1 MFRWSEGDC
10 NADDAKSAIDRSVGS
25 QSESRAA
32 RVGGLRDDAPTRAAL
47 LLALLARVHGDGAPP
62 SPPKLLDAAGL
73 ATLRASQQPAV
84 VRFSPEN
91 CGVDCSTLSQAW
103 DHFSQF
109 LPPGSIWNADCAA
122 SPDVCA
128 ACDVDAAGAAPVVKA
143 WTGDHFVR
151 YHGPTSQPNAIAQ
164 WLMDFAEWD
173 LGAPGDG
180 VGGLGG
186 AAPTQTQQPDN
197 GASLVAGKLQPWT
210 GQALPTQIFLPS
222 AAPTGRAAETGL
234 RPVILYFH
242 GGNDGPWE
250 AMEQQGL
257 ARRLVENATF
267 AAEFPFIAIM
277 PCAECTAD
285 GTMVPFGNV
294 LYPDGRPGFGQVGFT
309 PRMLLRIDQLVG
321 AALERFGG
329 DPQRL
334 ILTATSYGGRG
345 LYWYAAGRPRVF
357 AALVPMATSLAPNRA
372 ISEGVC
378 CRTGEPSCCPP
389 VWHVVGANDP
399 GTLPYHEKWDREFRR
414 QPGRNLPRKGN
425 TSEYK
430 YTRYEWAPPPRQK
443 EYAHMTGHAPY
454 DLAWDPNEDAPALI
468 AWLLE
473 RRCELCA
480 GPPLAPPTG
489 PDTSWRRAV
498 VDDDA
503 GGDGGGGGG
512 GGGGGAAAA
521 ARRAAT
527 ATRRRRR
534 RSRRRASRR
543 SSSRRRARAT
553 RPRLA
558 T

>member
-1 MFRWSEGDC
+1 MPTTPILSR
-10 NADDAKSAIDRSVGS
+10 RSVGS
-25 QSESRAA
+25 HHHLNSRAA
-32 RVGGLRDDAPTRAAL
+32 RAAIFGDDARRRAAAL
-47 LLALLARVHGDGAPP
+47 LLATLARVHARRRAAP

-91 CGVDCSTLSQAW
+91 CGADCSTLSQAW

-128 ACDVDAAGAAPVVKA
+128 ACDVDAAGAAPIVKA

-222 AAPTGRAAETGL
+222 AAPAGAAETGL

-378 CRTGEPSCCPP
+378 CRTG
-389 VWHVVGANDP
+389 
-399 GTLPYHEKWDREFRR
+399 
-414 QPGRNLPRKGN
+414 GR
-425 TSEYK
+425 
-430 YTRYEWAPPPRQK
+430 
-443 EYAHMTGHAPY
+443 
-454 DLAWDPNEDAPALI
+454 
-468 AWLLE
+468 
-473 RRCELCA
+473 
-480 GPPLAPPTG
+480 
-489 PDTSWRRAV
+489 
-498 VDDDA
+498 
-503 GGDGGGGGG
+503 
-512 GGGGGAAAA
+512 AA
-521 ARRAAT
+521 ARPSGTSSAPTTRARCRITRSGIASSAASPGAT
-527 ATRRRRR
+527 CRGRATPPSTSTRGTSGR
-534 RSRRRASRR
+534 
-543 SSSRRRARAT
+543 RRRARRST
-553 RPRLA
+553 R

>member
-1 MFRWSEGDC
+1 
-10 NADDAKSAIDRSVGS
+10 
-25 QSESRAA
+25 
-32 RVGGLRDDAPTRAAL
+32 
-47 LLALLARVHGDGAPP
+47 
-62 SPPKLLDAAGL
+62 
-73 ATLRASQQPAV
+73 
-84 VRFSPEN
+84 
-91 CGVDCSTLSQAW
+91 
-103 DHFSQF
+103 
-109 LPPGSIWNADCAA
+109 
-122 SPDVCA
+122 
-128 ACDVDAAGAAPVVKA
+128 
-143 WTGDHFVR
+143 
-151 YHGPTSQPNAIAQ
+151 
-164 WLMDFAEWD
+164 
-173 LGAPGDG
+173 
-180 VGGLGG
+180 
-186 AAPTQTQQPDN
+186 
-197 GASLVAGKLQPWT
+197 
-210 GQALPTQIFLPS
+210 
-222 AAPTGRAAETGL
+222 
-234 RPVILYFH
+234 
-242 GGNDGPWE
+242 
-250 AMEQQGL
+250 MEQQGL

-399 GTLPYHEKWDREFRR
+399 GTLPYHEKWD
-414 QPGRNLPRKGN
+414 GV
-425 TSEYK
+425 
-430 YTRYEWAPPPRQK
+430 PPPARAQPAAEGQHRVQVHAVRVGAAAAPK

-454 DLAWDPNEDAPALI
+454 DLAWDPNEDAPAHRL
-468 AWLLE
+468 AVGAPLRGRAAARPADGPHLMAA
-473 RRCELCA
+473 RRRRRRRRRRR
-480 GPPLAPPTG
+480 PRRR
-489 PDTSWRRAV
+489 WR
-498 VDDDA
+498 
-503 GGDGGGGGG
+503 GGG
-512 GGGGGAAAA
+512 GGGGGAAGGDGHPPPPPTKPAA
-521 ARRAAT
+521 
-527 ATRRRRR
+527 
-534 RSRRRASRR
+534 ASRR